1 MKLWS
6 FYIMLWRRNVAR
18 KSIVSGNFEY
28 LAEFITKITT
38 LETFYKFGE
47 SG

>member
-1 MKLWS
+1 M
-6 FYIMLWRRNVAR
+6 
-18 KSIVSGNFEY
+18 VSGNFEY
-28 LAEFITKITT
+28 LAEFITKVDT

>member
-1 MKLWS
+1 MKLWH
-6 FYIMLWRRNVAR
+6 FTLCYGEEMRNE
-18 KSIVSGNFEY
+18 FEY

-47 SG
+47 SD